1 MASILENF
9 RTFDFHHLNILL
21 LVGLAIFFATAG
33 ARLFQWMRIPK
44 IVGYLVIGI
53 LLGPVTHIIPY
64 KTVEKLEIFNIFAL
78 GVIGFLIGG
87 ELKKETFTRLGK
99 QVFYVL
105 FFEGMTA
112 FLLVSISSFAVMWY
126 FFNWQQAV
134 AVSVVLGAICS
145 ATDPA
150 STVSVLWEYKARG
163 PLTTML
169 TAIVALDDALA
180 MMLYAIS
187 VSIAGVI
194 TGEAGEGFLA
204 AMGSSFMEIFFS
216 VLIGA
221 IAGAALNKILK
232 WIDDTEQVLVFTLS
246 FALLIIGL
254 AMALHLDVI
263 LAAMT
268 LGVTLVNIDGKRTE
282 ECFKHMHQLSAPI
295 YVLFFVLAG
304 ARLNISHINTV
315 IILLTAAYVGGSIFG
330 KTFGSYLGAIVSN
343 SVPTI
348 RKYLGFCLYPQGGI
362 AVALLIIASSR
373 FSDDMAAIMLLV
385 VIVGA
390 LMLQLIG
397 PIFVKI
403 GAGWAGELG
412 LNVTAADLIKIHTTS
427 EMMDKNVPVIDTG
440 TQVGDVLQII
450 SSTTDNFYPVL
461 SNEKKPIG
469 SISLN
474 SVRDAIFYQ
483 EINEWLV
490 ALDIMEPIAETIEE
504 KMPLSDALE
513 KMKQLDTEFLL
524 VCSAD
529 NKYSGMLDQRKVIRH
544 IDGEVLA
551 KQKDADRMYEH
562 NAHKTK

>member
-53 LLGPVTHIIPY
+53 IIGPVTHIIPY
-64 KTVEKLEIFNIFAL
+64 QTVQKLELFNIFAL

-112 FLLVSISSFAVMWY
+112 FLLVGVFSFAVMLY
-126 FFNWQQAV
+126 FYTWQQAIAV
-134 AVSVVLGAICS
+134 AVVFGAICS

-194 TGEAGEGFLA
+194 TGEGGEGLVA
-204 AMGSSFMEIFFS
+204 ALTSSFMEIFGS
-216 VLIGA
+216 VVIGV
-221 IAGAALNKILK
+221 IAGAVLNKILK
-232 WIDDTEQVLVFTLS
+232 WIDDAEQVLVFTLS

-263 LAAMT
+263 LSAMT
-268 LGVTLVNIDGKRTE
+268 LGVTLININSKRTE
-282 ECFKHMHQLSAPI
+282 DCFKHMHQLSAPI

-304 ARLNISHINTV
+304 ARLNISNINTV
-315 IILLTAAYVGGSIFG
+315 IILLTVAYVGGSIFG
-330 KTFGSYLGAIVSN
+330 KTLGSYLGAVVSN

-373 FSDDMAAIMLLV
+373 FNDEMAAIMLLV

-390 LMLQLIG
+390 LILQLIG

-412 LNVTAADLIKIHTTS
+412 LNVTAADLIKIHTTF
-427 EMMDKNVPVIDTG
+427 EMMDKKVPVINTG
-440 TQVGDVLQII
+440 TQVGEVLQTI
-450 SSTTDNFYPVL
+450 SSTSDNFYPVL
-461 SNEKKPIG
+461 NNENKPVG

-474 SVRDAIFYQ
+474 SIRDAISYQ
-483 EINEWLV
+483 EINDWLV
-490 ALDIMEPIAETIEE
+490 ALDIMEPVNETIDE
-504 KMPLSDALE
+504 KMPLNDALE
-513 KMKQLDTEFLL
+513 KMKELDTDFLL

-529 NKYSGMLDQRKVIRH
+529 NKYAGMLDQRKVIRH

-551 KQKDADRMYEH
+551 KQKDADRMYDH
-562 NAHKTK
+562 KAHKSA